1 MRIRSPWRLVA
12 AVSALALV
20 LAGCAGTQTPSS
32 SAPDGTTS
40 GGTAP
45 ATGTFNSGNAD
56 YDAIINA
63 GPVADDATV
72 QGNEWAK
79 AVKAAGVL
87 KVGGTETSDL
97 FSLLNPTSGVAVGF
111 DAGLSQLLARYIL
124 GDAKTELTQVTVD
137 TREDLLVNKQV
148 DVVFATYSITEDRL
162 KRINF
167 AGPYYQSQAAI
178 LVKKDNTTINSVAD
192 LAGKKVATQASSTGV
207 KLLEKEAPQAE
218 IIALPDHTQALTAV
232 QQGRAD
238 ADVIDQALLLN
249 ALVSNDDVKI
259 VGEPFGPVDAY
270 GIGVNADSDAKAFID
285 AWLQKVEQD
294 GTWLTLWQTTIGAKT
309 GTDITPTPPAINSAG
324 NA

>member
-1 MRIRSPWRLVA
+1 MHVPTIRKLALA
-12 AVSALALV
+12 AAALALV
-20 LAGCAGTQTPSS
+20 AGCSGAPESPGTTPPGGGDTPAAGTF
-32 SAPDGTTS
+32 D
-40 GGTAP
+40 
-45 ATGTFNSGNAD
+45 SGNAA
-56 YDAIINA
+56 YDAIIN
-63 GPVADDATV
+63 GGSVADAATV
-72 QGNEWAK
+72 DGNEWAK

-97 FSLLNPTSGVAVGF
+97 FSLLDPTTGVAVGF
-111 DAGLSQLLARYIL
+111 DAGLSQLLSRYIL

-148 DVVFATYSITEDRL
+148 DVVFATYSITPKRL
-162 KRINF
+162 ERINF

-192 LAGKKVATQASSTGV
+192 LAGKTVATQASSTGV
-207 KLLEKEAPQAE
+207 TLLESEAPEAKILE
-218 IIALPDHTQALTAV
+218 LPDHTQALTAV

-238 ADVIDQALLLN
+238 AYVIDQALLLN

-270 GIGVNADSDAKAFID
+270 GIGVNSDSDAKAFVD
-285 AWLQKVEQD
+285 AWLQTVIDD
-294 GTWLTLWQTTIGAKT
+294 GTWLELWKATIGAKT
-309 GTDITPTPPAINSAG
+309 GTDIVPTPPAINSAG

>member
-1 MRIRSPWRLVA
+1 MLVPTIRKLALA
-12 AVSALALV
+12 AAALALV
-20 LAGCAGTQTPSS
+20 AGC
-32 SAPDGTTS
+32 S
-40 GGTAP
+40 GAP
-45 ATGTFNSGNAD
+45 ASPGSTSPAGGGEAPAGSFDSGNAD

-63 GPVADDATV
+63 GPVADAATID
-72 QGNEWAK
+72 GNEWAK

-97 FSLLNPTSGVAVGF
+97 FSLLNPTAGVAVGF
-111 DAGLSQLLARYIL
+111 DAGLSQLLARYII

-148 DVVFATYSITEDRL
+148 DVVFATYSITPKRL
-162 KRINF
+162 ERINF

-207 KLLEKEAPQAE
+207 TLLEKEAPQAE
-218 IIALPDHTQALTAV
+218 ILALPDHTQALTAV

-238 ADVIDQALLLN
+238 AYVIDQALLLN

-270 GIGVNADSDAKAFID
+270 GIGVNKESDAKAFID
-285 AWLQKVEQD
+285 AWLQKAIDD
-294 GTWLTLWQTTIGAKT
+294 GTWLKLWQATIGAKT